1 MMTRDGFTIIELM
14 IVVIIVSVITAILV
28 PNYQSY
34 KRKNDENIAEQAL
47 NKIALDLE
55 KEKARNF
62 SFDGFALNA
71 NNTMTLPEGKVGDEI
86 KYTVFVDPNV
96 QTWTLMACVNDKLP
110 DAAKYKNFA
119 KLSDG
124 RECEWSSSTC
134 ALPDACK

>member
-14 IVVIIVSVITAILV
+14 VVVIIVSVITAILV

-55 KEKARNF
+55 KEKEKNF
-62 SFDGFALNA
+62 SFSGYSLPADDQ
-71 NNTMTLPEGKVGDEI
+71 TLPKGKVGDEV
-86 KYTVFVDPNV
+86 KYSVSVNPTV
-96 QTWTLMACVNDKLP
+96 QTWTVMTCVNDKLP

-124 RECEWSSSTC
+124 RSCEWNGAC
-134 ALPDACK
+134 QLPDACK